1 MNDHSTETPDPDT
14 ATIDGLMKAVYDII
28 SGPPGPRDWDR
39 ERRLHLPGAA
49 LMPAGHGP
57 AGGSGGVI
65 FDVEGYIASR
75 TPFFE
80 KTGFWEYETARQE
93 FVFGDKAQ
101 VLSAYEGRYSP
112 DGPVSLRGING
123 FQLWNDGKRW
133 WIASVVW
140 DNERP
145 GNAMPA
151 VG

>member
-1 MNDHSTETPDPDT
+1 MNDHSTETSDPDT

-57 AGGSGGVI
+57 AGGTGGVI
-65 FDVEGYIASR
+65 FDVEGFIASR

-80 KTGFWEYETARQE
+80 KTGFWENETARQE

-133 WIASVVW
+133 WIVSVVW

-145 GNAMPA
+145 GSSLPK
-151 VG
+151 V